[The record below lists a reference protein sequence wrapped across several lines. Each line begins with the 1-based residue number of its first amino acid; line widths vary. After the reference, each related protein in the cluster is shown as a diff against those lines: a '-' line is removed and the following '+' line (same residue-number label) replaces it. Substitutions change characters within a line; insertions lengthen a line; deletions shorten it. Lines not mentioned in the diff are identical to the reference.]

1 MLRSKTRHFMVA
13 ALLLAATTAVTATA
27 QRVFADITGN
37 WTMSLAGPQGAMESG
52 IVFKQ
57 VGDSLTGTVTS
68 EMFGASKMV
77 GFVKGDTVGFAY
89 AISVEGMEYEISAG
103 GLVKDKDNIVGEVI
117 APAGMGSFPFTMK
130 RVP

>member
-27 QRVFADITGN
+27 QRVLADITGN
-37 WTMSLAGPQGAMESG
+37 WTMTVAGPQGAMQSG

-57 VGDSLTGTVTS
+57 AGDSLTGTVTS
-68 EMFGASKMV
+68 EMFGAAKLV

-89 AISVEGMEYEISAG
+89 TIAVEGMEFELSAG
-103 GLVKDKDNIVGEVI
+103 GILKDKDNFAGELI
-117 APAGMGSFPFTMK
+117 APGGMGSFPFTMK

>member
-1 MLRSKTRHFMVA
+1 MLQSTTRHFMVA

-27 QRVFADITGN
+27 QRVLADITGN
-37 WTMSLAGPQGAMESG
+37 WTMTVVGPQGAMESG
-52 IVFKQ
+52 VVFKQ
-57 VGDSLTGTVTS
+57 AGDSLTGTVTS
-68 EMFGASKMV
+68 EMFGAAKLV

-89 AISVEGMEYEISAG
+89 AIAVEGMEFELSAG
-103 GLVKDKDNIVGEVI
+103 GMVKDKNNIAGEVI

>member
-1 MLRSKTRHFMVA
+1 MLRSKTRHFVVA

-37 WTMSLAGPQGAMESG
+37 WTMTVDGPQGAMQSG
-52 IVFKQ
+52 IVLKQ
-57 VGDSLTGTVTS
+57 AGDSLTGTVTS
-68 EMFGASKMV
+68 EMFGGSKMV